1 MSSFLYKENV
11 IGNKGISNTLLRTWT
26 NVFFFCAQTFD
37 EDLNKNDFLWSWS
50 HKQLQQIRNFKE
62 EIIPMFHRAANPDA
76 SNIQSRTSTK

>member
-37 EDLNKNDFLWSWS
+37 EDLNKNDFL
-50 HKQLQQIRNFKE
+50 
-62 EIIPMFHRAANPDA
+62 
-76 SNIQSRTSTK
+76 